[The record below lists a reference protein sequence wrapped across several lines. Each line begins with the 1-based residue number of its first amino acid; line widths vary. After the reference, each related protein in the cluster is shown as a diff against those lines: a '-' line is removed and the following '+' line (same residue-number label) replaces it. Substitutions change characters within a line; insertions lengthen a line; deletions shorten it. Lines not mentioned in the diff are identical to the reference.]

1 LPYQKRES
9 LRASIRHRQ
18 EGNSRRLPVTRWERN
33 TRSVDAPTRGGM
45 GYTGGVKR
53 EREEDEDGSAMAA
66 AAQRRGV
73 PP

>member
-1 LPYQKRES
+1 
-9 LRASIRHRQ
+9 
-18 EGNSRRLPVTRWERN
+18 VTRWERN
-33 TRSVDAPTRGGM
+33 TRSAEPPTRGGM

-53 EREEDEDGSAMAA
+53 EREEDEDGSSMAA